1 MKRIT
6 ILLAVLGLLLLA
18 ATVLASQ
25 SPVIERY
32 VVGSG
37 GGHAE
42 ASQYIL
48 EGTIGQAVVGTD
60 GDVAH
65 ELCSGFWCKAA
76 YQVYLPLVFRND

>member
-32 VVGSG
+32 VIGGG

-48 EGTIGQAVVGTD
+48 EGTIGQAVVGAD
-60 GDVAH
+60 GDATH
-65 ELCSGFWCKAA
+65 QLCSGFWCKPV
-76 YQVYLPLVFRND
+76 YQVYLPLVFKNG